1 MFNTKGVTEV
11 WFPARVGGLFGTTV
25 MLEWWLQLSKLP
37 YLWKIDYNKQLLSII
52 ILKMILSRK
61 SNIISFIMKRS
72 IVKG

>member
-1 MFNTKGVTEV
+1 MFNTKGVTKV
-11 WFPARVGGLFGTTV
+11 WFSARGGGLFGTTV

-61 SNIISFIMKRS
+61 SNIISFMKRS

>member
-1 MFNTKGVTEV
+1 MFNTKGVTKV
-11 WFPARVGGLFGTTV
+11 WFSARGGGLFGTTV

-37 YLWKIDYNKQLLSII
+37 YLWKIDYNKRLSLII

-61 SNIISFIMKRS
+61 SNVISFIMKRS